1 MPYTKLLNQLID
13 NSGMTVKEIAQKCT
27 DDGVKVTPAYISTL
41 RNDTNN
47 RTPSETMSKA
57 IARACGSKNEDILVI
72 EGYID
77 SAPEAFKSVIEFLQE
92 SALTVMLSAFN
103 NNYTEEEISIARKQ
117 VEEMPLAGIVM
128 TMSERRSEISKAY
141 GAMNFKSEISDNEIK
156 SEVQLK
162 QAIGFD
168 VTDNSMFPTL
178 PKGAKVTLEM
188 CEEYKDGDILA
199 FIDKENNMTY
209 RKVGFIGSDHTTAA
223 MFPLSMEYETKVYN
237 IDEISILGKVV
248 QVIMDIG

>member
-13 NSGMTVKEIAQKCT
+13 NSGMTVKEIAQRCT

-41 RNDTNN
+41 RNDANN

-57 IARACGSKNEDILVI
+57 IARACGSKNEEILVI

-77 SAPEAFKSVIEFLQE
+77 SAPEAFRSLIEFLRD
-92 SALTVMLSAFN
+92 SALTMMLGVFA
-103 NNYTEEEISIARKQ
+103 NNYSEEEISIARKQ
-117 VEEMPLAGIVM
+117 VEEMPLAQLVM
-128 TMSERRSEISKAY
+128 ALNSNKGEISKAY
-141 GAMNFKSEISDNEIK
+141 GAMNIRSKVSDNEFK

-168 VTDNSMFPTL
+168 VQDNSMFPTI
-178 PKGAKVTLEM
+178 PKGAKVTLKM
-188 CEEYKDGDILA
+188 CDEYKDGDILA

-209 RKVGFIGSDHTTAA
+209 RKVGFIGGNHTTAA
-223 MFPLSMEYETKVYN
+223 MFPLSTEFETKVYN